1 VLADKVI
8 SLLVEPE
15 VSSLDP
21 SASVSVNGLVIPGLK
36 TRRAS
41 TTVELRDGESF
52 AIAGLLSRDFQTTVR
67 QFPLLGSIPIIGALF
82 RSSGFSKGETELL
95 IVVTPH
101 LAQPLKPGQV
111 RLPTDRVADP
121 KASDVL
127 LDGEGYRPQPLPPQ
141 SGVKGAAPPSAAGAV
156 TPGETEKPKDS
167 RYEY

>member
-1 VLADKVI
+1 
-8 SLLVEPE
+8 
-15 VSSLDP
+15 
-21 SASVSVNGLVIPGLK
+21 LK

-52 AIAGLLSRDFQTTVR
+52 AIAGLLSKDFQTTVR
-67 QFPLLGSIPIIGALF
+67 QFPLLGSIPVIGALF

-111 RLPTDRVADP
+111 RLPTDRIGDP

-127 LDGEGYRPQPLPPQ
+127 MDGEGYHPKPLPPQ
-141 SGVKGAAPPSAAGAV
+141 PGARAPASPPVPGANSASPADTSPADR
-156 TPGETEKPKDS
+156 PKEQQ
-167 RYEY
+167 YEY